1 MLIQNFILESSEYG
15 IIKKILN
22 MRLRFQYI
30 NILFLLLWLSVIG
43 ILLYREYIGG
53 EIRRLTAS
61 EDIIKRTTFWYEIY
75 RGERKIGFASRVL
88 EKVGEDLIFKEESH
102 IKQTDTSQ
110 TEITEIIKAVTDTSY
125 LPRSFEYSLIT
136 GKERIDIKAT
146 IDREDII
153 FFVELPD
160 KRFTKK
166 LPVEGRRFYLPST
179 ILPVIHN
186 NIIQSM
192 DSSTIQK
199 AFALTTIDIK
209 NLSFIDKRVV
219 LEDML
224 PVKAGIN
231 VFTLFRYRI
240 GGSIFYV
247 NEKGIS
253 VKEEHQGI
261 IFYISDEIRAKSFN
275 IPRLIFDY
283 THLKPLRSETLISRP
298 EDIEL
303 LEVQIEGFS
312 PEPAT
317 YRDGLITINKD
328 RLVIKKADIEEA
340 GRTYQLPSNTPD
352 LLVYTVP
359 DKWVRSDYEDLKRT
373 GRIYAFSTNND
384 ARAFA
389 RYLTS
394 YLFKLVSTQPE
405 FVIPDSSVIVDYR
418 RGDGIERSLL
428 FASYSRAAGLPTR
441 LMGGFV
447 YRNGYFFFHVW
458 PEIWLNGWIPVD
470 PSMYQFPADAT
481 HIPLVTGDIER
492 IISVFNSLEK
502 VKIKILKAS

>member
-1 MLIQNFILESSEYG
+1 MS
-15 IIKKILN
+15 
-22 MRLRFQYI
+22 LRHI
-30 NILFLLLWLSVIG
+30 NILVLLLWLSIMG
-43 ILLYREYIGG
+43 ILIYREYTGG
-53 EIRRLTAS
+53 EIRRFAIAG
-61 EDIIKRTTFWYEIY
+61 DVIKRTTFWYEIY
-75 RGERKIGFASRVL
+75 RGEKKIGYASRTL
-88 EKVGEDLIFKEESH
+88 EKVGEDLIFREESH
-102 IKQTDTSQ
+102 IKQTDSSQ

-125 LPRSFEYSLIT
+125 MPRSFEYSLIT
-136 GKERIDIKAT
+136 GKERINIKAT

-192 DSSTIQK
+192 DSLTIQK
-199 AFALTTIDIK
+199 AFTLTTIDIK

-219 LEDML
+219 LEDMI

-231 VFTLFRYRI
+231 VFTLFRYRS

-247 NEKGIS
+247 NEKGIC
-253 VKEEHQGI
+253 VKEDHHGI
-261 IFYISDEIRAKSFN
+261 VYYASDEIRAKSFKTS
-275 IPRLIFDY
+275 RLIFDY
-283 THLKPLRSETLISRP
+283 THLKPLKTDTLISRP
-298 EDIEL
+298 EDIDL

-312 PEPAT
+312 PEEEI
-317 YRDGLITINKD
+317 YRNTLVTINKD
-328 RLVIKKADIEEA
+328 RLLIKKADTEEA
-340 GRTYQLPSNTPD
+340 GRTYKLPLNMPD
-352 LLVYTVP
+352 LLIYTLP

-373 GRIYAFSTNND
+373 GRIYASSSNND

-389 RYLTS
+389 KYLTS
-394 YLFKLVSTQPE
+394 YLFKLVTTQPE
-405 FVIPDSSVIVDYR
+405 FIIPDSSVIVDYR

-441 LMGGFV
+441 LMGGLV

-470 PSMYQFPADAT
+470 PSMYQFPADVT
-481 HIPLVTGDIER
+481 HIPLVTGDLER
-492 IISVFNSLEK
+492 IISVFNSLDK
-502 VKIKILKAS
+502 VRIKILKTS